1 MKQYTI
7 KGPSLLRRFKKVVVR
22 IVFLVLGRGFQG
34 ASRVDIDIKKEIRD
48 YFPEGF
54 TVMFTVWPAG
64 PSMTLRST
72 GTALKYAGPDPADAD
87 LIINFK
93 NLETAFMLFTAQ
105 MGTPQAY
112 AEHRIFAKG
121 DLVKV
126 MALVRCLNIVERY
139 LFPSLINRRI
149 LRRLP
154 SMGLR
159 RHINRMYVYCVAV
172 PFGL

>member
-1 MKQYTI
+1 MQQYTI
-7 KGPSLLRRFKKVVVR
+7 KGPSLTRRFKKVLVR

-34 ASRVDIDIKKEIRD
+34 ASRVDIDIKNEVRD

-54 TVMFTVWPAG
+54 TIMFTVWPEG

-72 GTALKYAGPDPADAD
+72 GSTLIYGGSDPIAAD
-87 LIINFK
+87 LTINFK
-93 NLETAFMLFTAQ
+93 NLESAFMLFTAQ
-105 MGTPQAY
+105 IGTPQAY

-139 LFPSLINRRI
+139 LFPALINRRI

-154 SMGLR
+154 SMGIR